1 MARALYVS
9 ARTRFLIFSAAVGMI
24 AFSQYLIH
32 HYQQSLYLIQTA
44 LPTVIVS
51 QSRTATNT
59 VQISKYFTQQ
69 TEELI
74 DTYHL
79 HYDEYLSFKWQMDSQ
94 PNDAKCL
101 IIILSQLRF
110 ESSITFISFYNNFLK
125 IYNCDLAISVGIDL
139 NETINDYEDDLY
151 LTHSSYIWYYHEPA
165 KGAPDYSSSWNELCD
180 DLYSIIIANHSHN
193 PMHPCHNISKHGD
206 NWLAPIGGWKLYGG
220 GRAAGGAQ
228 LVARQYANIQFI
240 QNRLYTKYNYVATA
254 RMDQKYLCKM
264 YLNIN
269 NDNIYIPDAQHWDGY
284 NDRWMMTSTR
294 NFIAITNVF
303 KDIFL
308 NEDDLIKHLSKFKF
322 WRGKRNRDLEVYVE
336 HMIWYQIHRCN
347 LQHLV
352 TPFQAPLYIVR
363 HDQPT
368 KPTFYDRKAGYV
380 DEYEQALDLCKNS
393 NETIVCC

>member
-1 MARALYVS
+1 MALYVS
-9 ARTRFLIFSAAVGMI
+9 SRTTRICCTLFLIMCI
-24 AFSQYLIH
+24 NCILYM
-32 HYQQSLYLIQTA
+32 YLIQPA

-51 QSRTATNT
+51 QPRTAAGT

-110 ESSITFISFYNNFLK
+110 ESSITFLSFYNNFLK
-125 IYNCDLAISVGIDL
+125 IYDCDLAISVGIAL

-165 KGAPDYSSSWNELCD
+165 KGAPNYTTSWNELCD
-180 DLYSIIIANHSHN
+180 DLYNIIIANHSHN
-193 PMHPCHNISKHGD
+193 PMHSCHNIHKYGN
-206 NWLAPIGGWKLYGG
+206 NWLGPIGGWEKY
-220 GRAAGGAQ
+220 GGAQ

-240 QNRLYTKYNYVATA
+240 QNRLYTKYDYVATT
-254 RMDQKYLCKM
+254 RTDQRYLCKM

-269 NDNIYIPDAQHWDGY
+269 NDNIYIPDVQHWDGY